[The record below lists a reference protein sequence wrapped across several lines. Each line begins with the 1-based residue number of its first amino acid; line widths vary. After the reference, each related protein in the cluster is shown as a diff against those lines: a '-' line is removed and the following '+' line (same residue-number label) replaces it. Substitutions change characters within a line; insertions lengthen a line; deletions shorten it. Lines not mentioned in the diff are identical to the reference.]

1 MHRGTDESFAR
12 KLYDNLAKSSK
23 FIATSRERGMHKFS
37 IVHYAGVAC
46 YDTKGF
52 CDKNKV

>member
-1 MHRGTDESFAR
+1 MPRGTDESFAR